1 MIESNGNRAEAIVG
15 LMPRLAQLGHSTRVL
30 VEIRQLWEQSRFSD
44 NTPRTD
50 ALVSV
55 APYLPE
61 EHLAE
66 ALEIA
71 RTVEYSIGRAEALAA
86 LAHRLAQ
93 LPSDCLYPPWQDT
106 LYHLA
111 QRTRKDL
118 VADLHALIPVI
129 VALGKVEAIKETYQ
143 AIEDVGRWWP

>member
-1 MIESNGNRAEAIVG
+1 
-15 LMPRLAQLGHSTRVL
+15 L
-30 VEIRQLWEQSRFSD
+30 EQSQFSD
-44 NTPRTD
+44 ITPRTD

-66 ALEIA
+66 ALEIV
-71 RTVEYSIGRAEALAA
+71 RTVEYSIGRVDALAA

-93 LPSDCLYPPWQDT
+93 LPSNSLYPLWQDT

-129 VALGKVEAIKETYQ
+129 VAMGKVEAIEETYH
-143 AIEDVGRWWP
+143 AIQDVGRWWP